1 MTDKD
6 FVDMALEK
14 AQIIEANPSNDEAFE
29 LCQII
34 IGLVDVINKLEFQT
48 EPFASIL
55 PLGPIQ

>member
-14 AQIIEANPSNDEAFE
+14 AKIIEANPSNDEAFE

-34 IGLVDVINKLEFQT
+34 IGLVDVINMLECQT
-48 EPFASIL
+48 EPLTSTL
-55 PLGPIQ
+55 PLDPDQ

>member
-14 AQIIEANPSNDEAFE
+14 AQLIEANPSNDEAFE

-34 IGLVDVINKLEFQT
+34 IGLVDVINRLEFQI
-48 EPFASIL
+48 EPFASML
-55 PLGPIQ
+55 PLGPTQ

>member
-1 MTDKD
+1 VTDKD

-34 IGLVDVINKLEFQT
+34 IGLVDVINRLESQT
-48 EPFASIL
+48 SP
-55 PLGPIQ
+55 

>member
-14 AQIIEANPSNDEAFE
+14 AKIIEANPSNDEAFE
-29 LCQII
+29 LCQTI
-34 IGLVDVINKLEFQT
+34 IGLVDVISKLESQI

-55 PLGPIQ
+55 PLGPTQ

>member
-14 AQIIEANPSNDEAFE
+14 AKIIEANPSNDEAFE

-34 IGLVDVINKLEFQT
+34 IGLVDVINMLECQT
-48 EPFASIL
+48 EPLTSTP
-55 PLGPIQ
+55 PLDPDQ

>member
-14 AQIIEANPSNDEAFE
+14 AQIIEENPSNDEAFE

-34 IGLVDVINKLEFQT
+34 IGLVDVINRLEYQT
-48 EPFASIL
+48 EP
-55 PLGPIQ
+55 

>member
-14 AQIIEANPSNDEAFE
+14 AQIIESSPSNDEAFE

-34 IGLVDVINKLEFQT
+34 IGLVDVINRLEFQT
-48 EPFASIL
+48 SPFVVMP
-55 PLGPIQ
+55 PLGPVQ